1 MYESIWQIMAVLPQ
15 KAKKWEKM
23 AIKFVKLQFFS
34 FTFHSNNVPIH
45 LLITARR
52 DKTAFA
58 TDFTKCCFSSFF
70 YGKYGNLGM

>member
-1 MYESIWQIMAVLPQ
+1 MYDVWVNLADYGCIATEGKKMGKNGNQIC
-15 KAKKWEKM
+15 KI
-23 AIKFVKLQFFS
+23 AILS

-45 LLITARR
+45 LLITARW

-70 YGKYGNLGM
+70 TGNMEI